1 MKQTELTITDYNLK
15 DTVEHGSEEF
25 PIQYY
30 VDELYCYSKQM
41 IPLHWH
47 SDLEFYLAY
56 GGPIQIQ
63 IGKTIIDLIE
73 GDAIFINANVLH
85 SFQQINFQDK
95 CQCPNIVFSHEMIA
109 PSCSIIY
116 KKFIQCIIMNTELP
130 YFVLHQDCQWQ
141 QDILLM
147 LDKLFSILQK
157 YGLVPSYY
165 GEYPTL
171 PFQNEDIEIVC
182 YEMEIQSILNKIW
195 QLIYLHLEDIP
206 KVSIKHN
213 KHILQ
218 VRTQKMLQFIHD
230 HYSLPISLQDIACAA
245 DISKSEAARCF
256 QSYLHDSPVHYLL
269 NYRLKQAKQA
279 LQKSEDPIVEIAEK
293 CGFQSAS
300 YFGKIFHREMGMTA
314 TEYRFKNHK

>member
-109 PSCSIIY
+109 PSYSIIY
-116 KKFIQCIIMNTELP
+116 KKFIQCIILNTELP

-218 VRTQKMLQFIHD
+218 VRTQKMLQFI
-230 HYSLPISLQDIACAA
+230 I
-245 DISKSEAARCF
+245 
-256 QSYLHDSPVHYLL
+256 
-269 NYRLKQAKQA
+269 
-279 LQKSEDPIVEIAEK
+279 
-293 CGFQSAS
+293 
-300 YFGKIFHREMGMTA
+300 
-314 TEYRFKNHK
+314 